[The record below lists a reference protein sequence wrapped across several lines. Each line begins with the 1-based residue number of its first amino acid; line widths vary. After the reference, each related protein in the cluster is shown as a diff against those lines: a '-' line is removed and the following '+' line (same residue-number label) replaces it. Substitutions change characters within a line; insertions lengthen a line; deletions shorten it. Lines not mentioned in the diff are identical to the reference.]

1 MADRRVRLLCQCGFD
16 QGLEGAIGGA
26 TMRNGTHLGQI
37 EFEHVKA
44 QDAEA
49 LFATPQTKGEA
60 KVKPVSQW
68 HYVIDGKEAATAAGK
83 ADGAF
88 DIPGR
93 NGGPLDVYKAK
104 MAEKNALLAAK
115 KLAPL
120 QEPELIL
127 TRLYSGPMYALPS
140 RRPANA
146 AARHRRR

>member
-1 MADRRVRLLCQCGFD
+1 MRLD

-26 TMRNGTHLGQI
+26 TMRNGSHLGQI

-44 QDAEA
+44 QDAEV

-115 KLAPL
+115 ELAPL

-127 TRLYSGPMYALPS
+127 TRLYSGPMYAIPS
-140 RRPANA
+140 PPS
-146 AARHRRR
+146 